1 MEIIV
6 LIVISLTFLVFFATA
21 TNKNVFL
28 NIRTF
33 WGNGNLKI
41 THTSTS
47 KKRNYSSR
55 RTNTT
60 STRCPQCNV
69 TIKPENLLSHQTS
82 KCPKRP
88 QPISPRIAKW
98 F

>member
-28 NIRTF
+28 NVRTF
-33 WGNGNLKI
+33 WGHGNLRI
-41 THTSTS
+41 TNTRTNQ
-47 KKRNYSSR
+47 KRNYGSN
-55 RTNTT
+55 RTIPT

-69 TIKPENLLSHQTS
+69 TIKPENLLSHQIS
-82 KCPKRP
+82 KCPKRLLN
-88 QPISPRIAKW
+88 RRRRRL
-98 F
+98 

>member
-1 MEIIV
+1 MELIV

-28 NIRTF
+28 NVRTF
-33 WGNGNLKI
+33 WGRGNLRI
-41 THTSTS
+41 TNTSTR
-47 KKRNYSSR
+47 KQKNYSSN
-55 RTNTT
+55 RTQTT

-69 TIKPENLLSHQTS
+69 KIRPENLFSHQIS

-88 QPISPRIAKW
+88 KPTPPPSIW